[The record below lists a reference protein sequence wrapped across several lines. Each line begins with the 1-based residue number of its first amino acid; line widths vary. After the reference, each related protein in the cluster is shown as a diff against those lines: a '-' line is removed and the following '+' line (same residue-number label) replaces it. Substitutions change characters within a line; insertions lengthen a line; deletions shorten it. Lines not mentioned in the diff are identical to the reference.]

1 MEVVAIF
8 IVVFVVIIMGL
19 IYSTMVQRK
28 AVKQQEQSIET
39 QNVAVNRQK
48 EFLTLAQESF
58 QLSRQSVANQER
70 MITLLEEIKNEKS
83 H

>member
-8 IVVFVVIIMGL
+8 IVVFVVMIMGL

-39 QNVAVNRQK
+39 QNEAVNRQK

-70 MITLLEEIKNEKS
+70 MITLLEEIRNGRS

>member
-8 IVVFVVIIMGL
+8 IVVFVVIIIGL

-70 MITLLEEIKNEKS
+70 MITLLEEIRNGRS